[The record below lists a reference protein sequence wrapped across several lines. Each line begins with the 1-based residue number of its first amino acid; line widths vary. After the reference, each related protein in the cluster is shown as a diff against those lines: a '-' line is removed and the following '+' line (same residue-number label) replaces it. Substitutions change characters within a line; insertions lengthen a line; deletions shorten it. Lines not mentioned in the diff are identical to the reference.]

1 MSLALSTLPSESE
14 LKAAQAFLGRLFPER
29 QMRRVLLVTPPDATA
44 DIFRPELARARHYAN
59 YLPYGLG
66 LLAQHVRE
74 AGLEP
79 RLLNLNHLI
88 LKAAN
93 EIADPADFDFDS
105 VWQKALDA
113 AIADFRPDLVGV
125 TCMFTMTHASLKN
138 VCAYIGASGL
148 PLAIGGVHVSNDFE
162 RVLDD
167 IPDAHMAFLREGE
180 NAIVH
185 LIRVVRGEAP
195 IAALGQLILNPGQER
210 IRFHAECRPTAKE
223 LDVIPAFEL
232 MDTADLS
239 TYGVMGNY
247 HGFKPQSTRFA
258 TVQSNRGC
266 RAQCTFCSV
275 RNFNG
280 VSVRSRSVESV
291 LDEIERLENDYG
303 IGHFV
308 WLDDDLLKDERRA
321 IELFNGMVRR
331 KLSVTWDAT
340 NGLIAASCTPEVV
353 HAMAESGC
361 IAISIGVESGNPDIL
376 KRVKKP
382 GTVKS
387 FLAAAEAFQREPR
400 IHTRAFLIVG
410 FPGETMAMINDTI
423 SLAERMQL
431 DWYSTSVLQPLPNT
445 PIYDAMVREGLIDQE
460 VGSGDV
466 RFNSGA
472 YGKQIEMDL
481 GMDSVSEFEDVI
493 RSIPSDAIP
502 TPDQTTH
509 LWFYMNYHLNF
520 RRLFSETRPLKL
532 EQQRLNLT
540 ALSERISP
548 GHGLGLYFLAL
559 VKYRLTGEMDRALV
573 ERLRA
578 RLDESPYW
586 ANRLKAF
593 GLSVRDLDR
602 CDFTG
607 REIPHLSLSQARVA

>member
-1 MSLALSTLPSESE
+1 MSLSLSLTPPEDQ
-14 LKAAQAFLGRLFPER
+14 LKAARKFLDRLFPER
-29 QMRRVLLVTPPDATA
+29 RLRRILLVTPPDGTA
-44 DIFRPELARARHYAN
+44 DVFRFDLARARHYAN
-59 YLPYGLG
+59 YPPYGLG
-66 LLAQHVRE
+66 LLAQHLRDE
-74 AGLEP
+74 GLEP
-79 RLLNLNHLI
+79 RLLNLNHLV

-93 EIADPADFDFDS
+93 EAVDTATFDFDV
-105 VWQKALDA
+105 VWKSALDA
-113 AIADFRPDLVGV
+113 AVADFRPDLVGV

-138 VCAYIGASGL
+138 ICAHIGGFGL
-148 PLAIGGVHVSNDFE
+148 PLAIGGVHVSNDIE

-167 IPDAHMAFLREGE
+167 IPEAHIAFLRESE
-180 NAIVH
+180 NALKRLVKVAQEDEPVSNLAQVI
-185 LIRVVRGEAP
+185 LAP
-195 IAALGQLILNPGQER
+195 REGR
-210 IRFHAECRPTAKE
+210 IRFLADCRPTAKE
-223 LDVIPAFEL
+223 LDVIPSFDL
-232 MDTADLS
+232 MDAAELS
-239 TYGVMGNY
+239 TYGIMGNY
-247 HGFKPQSTRFA
+247 HGFKAPSARFA

-291 LDEIERLENDYG
+291 LDEIQCLENDYG
-303 IGHFV
+303 IEHIV

-331 KLSVTWDAT
+331 KLKVTWDAT
-340 NGLIAASCTPEVV
+340 NGLIAFSCTPEVV

-376 KRVKKP
+376 KQVKKP

-387 FLAAAEAFQREPR
+387 FLAAAESFRTEPR
-400 IHTRAFLIVG
+400 IHTRAFLIIG

-445 PIYDAMVREGLIDQE
+445 PIYDAMIREGLIAQE
-460 VGSGDV
+460 VGSNDV

-481 GMDSVSEFEDVI
+481 GMDSVSEFESVI
-493 RSIPSDAIP
+493 RRIPPDAIP
-502 TPDQTTH
+502 TPEQMTH

-520 RRLFSETRPLKL
+520 RRLFSETRPIKL
-532 EQQRLNLT
+532 EQQRMNLV

-548 GHGLGLYFLAL
+548 GHGLALYFLAL
-559 VKYRLTGEMDRALV
+559 VKYRLTGSMDRALI

-586 ANRLKAF
+586 ASRLNAF
-593 GLSVRDLDR
+593 GLSVGDLER
-602 CDFTG
+602 CDFAGKEVPRFGPTQ
-607 REIPHLSLSQARVA
+607 IRVA